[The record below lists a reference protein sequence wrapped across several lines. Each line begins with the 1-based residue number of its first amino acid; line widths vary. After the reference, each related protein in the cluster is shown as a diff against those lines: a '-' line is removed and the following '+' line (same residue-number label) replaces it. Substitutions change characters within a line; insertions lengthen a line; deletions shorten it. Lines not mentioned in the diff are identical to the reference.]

1 MKDTWLT
8 GGSNPFKASNNLGTD
23 MITSADGHR
32 NPSLINA
39 KGNRI
44 NPYNVGGAVSGVV
57 GNASLGS
64 GSYGGSS
71 GGSGG
76 SGSGYSGY
84 SYSSGPIGYN
94 LDLSAFQKS
103 RDAIIAGAN
112 NAKNML
118 KNQYDRLLA
127 ELDKKTK
134 EGNEQFGRGRATISE
149 DAYDRS
155 RENLNSLAARGLA
168 GSGLQQLGEV
178 QERMETGQQM
188 NDLASQ
194 YYAYLDDIDTQRK
207 EGEAQ
212 YNEGI
217 QSIEDSL
224 QQQLANIGLQEFQA
238 QDDYNRYM
246 SNLAMQLAEVQGYN
260 AGRSIVQGNAD
271 SKLALAEANLLGK
284 GQAFDNGL
292 YGTDYDAYYS
302 DVRDALYDYIAAG
315 GQDATKYAQML
326 ALTLPDDSTNTNNS
340 GNTQGSSG
348 TYDFSLVNLTGNPK
362 NTSPVTYNPFSTSN
376 KGNLKVGSYSGLLY

>member
-1 MKDTWLT
+1 MAQNFVNYSNDRNSYWKNDGPDLYTPMK
-8 GGSNPFKASNNLGTD
+8 G
-23 MITSADGHR
+23 TSAVGASVFR
-32 NPSLINA
+32 PSA
-39 KGNRI
+39 
-44 NPYNVGGAVSGVV
+44 NVKNQLGIT
-57 GNASLGS
+57 GS
-64 GSYGGSS
+64 GDSS

-76 SGSGYSGY
+76 SGGYGGYGGGYSGY

-271 SKLALAEANLLGK
+271 SKLALAEAALLGT

-292 YGTDYDAYYS
+292 YGTDYDAYNS
-302 DVRDALYDYIAAG
+302 DVRKALQNYIAAG

-326 ALTLPDDSTNTNNS
+326 ALSFGDGEQTTSTDNSGKSSSSVYNSPLANAAKNWVGRGINNTATFTLPFYKSITDHFSNYNNR
-340 GNTQGSSG
+340 
-348 TYDFSLVNLTGNPK
+348 
-362 NTSPVTYNPFSTSN
+362 
-376 KGNLKVGSYSGLLY
+376 

>member
-1 MKDTWLT
+1 MAQNFVNYSNDIKWRDDGKNLSTPVVGSQAVGPSKIGAT
-8 GGSNPFKASNNLGTD
+8 GYSSWKASN
-23 MITSADGHR
+23 SA
-32 NPSLINA
+32 NA
-39 KGNRI
+39 NNG
-44 NPYNVGGAVSGVV
+44 VG
-57 GNASLGS
+57 
-64 GSYGGSS
+64 

-76 SGSGYSGY
+76 YGGFGS
-84 SYSSGPIGYN
+84 SYASYGPIGYD

-155 RENLNSLAARGLA
+155 RENLNSLASRGLA

-246 SNLAMQLAEVQGYN
+246 SNLAMQMAEVAGYN
-260 AGRSIVQGNAD
+260 AGSSIVSGNAD
-271 SKLALAEANLLGK
+271 NELAQALQAADTLQWQYNNGIIDEASYLAGLAN
-284 GQAFDNGL
+284 
-292 YGTDYDAYYS
+292 
-302 DVRDALYDYIAAG
+302 V
-315 GQDATKYAQML
+315 
-326 ALTLPDDSTNTNNS
+326 
-340 GNTQGSSG
+340 QGSASSLQGYNLNDWSKYILSKDLTNQSAQAEPTLTKAQQQAQFRQQQQDTVNSIANFFNNWNSIRGQSNPQG
-348 TYDFSLVNLTGNPK
+348 TIYNPSSSYISA
-362 NTSPVTYNPFSTSN
+362 TSPYYGRS
-376 KGNLKVGSYSGLLY
+376 